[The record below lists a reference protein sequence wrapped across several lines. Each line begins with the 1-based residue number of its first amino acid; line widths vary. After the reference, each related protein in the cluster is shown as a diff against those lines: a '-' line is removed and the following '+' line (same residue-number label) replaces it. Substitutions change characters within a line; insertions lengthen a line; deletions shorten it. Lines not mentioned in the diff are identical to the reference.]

1 MYLPVSIKV
10 YLISDWNS
18 VHHGVFMSTGEPYWC
33 FGYQFGNQLS
43 CVMDANF
50 VPSETFDRMRNSDI
64 LIVDCLRGNL
74 A

>member
-1 MYLPVSIKV
+1 
-10 YLISDWNS
+10 
-18 VHHGVFMSTGEPYWC
+18 MSTGEPYWC
-33 FGYQFGNQLS
+33 FGYRFGNQLS

-50 VPSETFDRMRNSDI
+50 VPSETFDKMRNSDI